1 MTSQKV
7 KIVAVAV
14 ALLALLYIVPNS
26 GSFVVLLATRAMA
39 FAILAMSVD
48 LLLGFTGLSSMG
60 QAAYFGVGAYLTAVL
75 ATKFHFGLGWDFWI
89 VVVLGILIGAALAA
103 LFGLFAIRAS
113 GVYFLMITLALGQ
126 CVWGLAYRWN
136 SLTGGDN
143 GINMSGRPNFGLD
156 LSNEVTFFYL
166 VFAFFAASLL
176 ALYVLVRS
184 PFGRSLEGIREREL
198 RMQILGYN
206 TWLHKY
212 VAFIIAGG
220 FGGLAG
226 VLWAQT
232 NGHVSPET
240 VVLTTSVDS
249 LLMVV
254 LGGAGT
260 LVGAIIGTGIVFG
273 LREYLST
280 LVPWWQYVLGAV
292 YVLTIL
298 YLPMGLMGIPARL
311 RQRLRGKSKK
321 TDDRKKIASKELASE
336 PS

>member
-1 MTSQKV
+1 MMSQTT
-7 KIVAVAV
+7 KIITVVVCLA
-14 ALLALLYIVPNS
+14 ALAIIVPMS
-26 GSFVVLLATRAMA
+26 GSFVVLLATRALA

-75 ATKFHFGLGWDFWI
+75 ATKFHFGMGWDFWI
-89 VVVLGILIGAALAA
+89 VVVMGILLGCALAA
-103 LFGLFAIRAS
+103 VFGLFAIRAG

-143 GINMSGRPNFGLD
+143 GINMSGRPRFGID
-156 LSNEVTFFYL
+156 LANETTFFYL
-166 VFAFFAASLL
+166 VFAFFAASML

-184 PFGRSLEGIREREL
+184 PFGRSLAGIREREL

-212 VAFIIAGG
+212 IAFIIAGG

-226 VLWAQT
+226 VLWTHT

-260 LVGAIIGTGIVFG
+260 LVGAAIGAAIVFG
-273 LREYLST
+273 LREFLST
-280 LVPWWQYVLGAV
+280 LVPWWQYALGAV
-292 YVLTIL
+292 YVMTIL
-298 YLPMGLMGIPARL
+298 YLPMGLMGIPKRW
-311 RQRLRGKSKK
+311 RQRNQGKDGSKK
-321 TDDRKKIASKELASE
+321 LATK

>member
-1 MTSQKV
+1 
-7 KIVAVAV
+7 
-14 ALLALLYIVPNS
+14 
-26 GSFVVLLATRAMA
+26 
-39 FAILAMSVD
+39 
-48 LLLGFTGLSSMG
+48 
-60 QAAYFGVGAYLTAVL
+60 
-75 ATKFHFGLGWDFWI
+75 
-89 VVVLGILIGAALAA
+89 
-103 LFGLFAIRAS
+103 
-113 GVYFLMITLALGQ
+113 
-126 CVWGLAYRWN
+126 
-136 SLTGGDN
+136 
-143 GINMSGRPNFGLD
+143 
-156 LSNEVTFFYL
+156 
-166 VFAFFAASLL
+166 
-176 ALYVLVRS
+176 VLVRS

-212 VAFIIAGG
+212 IAFIIAGG

-240 VVLTTSVDS
+240 LVLTTSVDS

-260 LVGAIIGTGIVFG
+260 LIGAIIGAGIVFG

-311 RQRLRGKSKK
+311 RQRLRTERKK
-321 TDDRKKIASKELASE
+321 TDDPNKIASKELVSE

>member
-1 MTSQKV
+1 MMSQNT
-7 KIVAVAV
+7 KIAIVVACMV
-14 ALLALLYIVPNS
+14 ALAIIVPMS
-26 GSFVVLLATRAMA
+26 GSFVVLLATRALA

-48 LLLGFTGLSSMG
+48 LLLGFTGMSSMG

-75 ATKFHFGLGWDFWI
+75 ATKFHFGMGWDFWI
-89 VVVLGILIGAALAA
+89 VVVLGILIGCALAA
-103 LFGLFAIRAS
+103 VFGLFAIRAG

-143 GINMSGRPNFGLD
+143 GINMRGRPSFGLD
-156 LSNEVTFFYL
+156 LANDVTFFYL
-166 VFAFFAASLL
+166 VFAFFALSML
-176 ALYVLVRS
+176 AMFVLVRS
-184 PFGRSLEGIREREL
+184 PFGKSLAGIREREL

-226 VLWAQT
+226 VLWCHT

-260 LVGAIIGTGIVFG
+260 LVGAAIGAAIVFG
-273 LREYLST
+273 LREFLST
-280 LVPWWQYVLGAV
+280 LVPWWQYALGAV

-298 YLPMGLMGIPARL
+298 YLPMGLMGIPKRW
-311 RQRLRGKSKK
+311 RQRNQGKGEESKK
-321 TDDRKKIASKELASE
+321 LASK

>member
-1 MTSQKV
+1 MSEKA
-7 KIVAVAV
+7 KILTVAAV
-14 ALLALLYIVPNS
+14 LLALAWIVPHTT
-26 GSFVVLLATRAMA
+26 SFVVLLATRALV

-48 LLLGFTGLSSMG
+48 LLLGFTGLASMG
-60 QAAYFGVGAYLTAVL
+60 QAAYFGVSAYLTAIL
-75 ATKFHFGLGWDFWI
+75 ATRYNFGLGWDFWL
-89 VVVLGILIGAALAA
+89 VVLFGMLLGAATAA
-103 LFGLFAIRAS
+103 FFGLFAVRAN

-143 GINMSGRPNFGLD
+143 GINVTTRPNFGLD
-156 LSNEVTFFYL
+156 LTNERTFFFL
-166 VFAFFAASLL
+166 VLGFFVATLGS
-176 ALYVLVRS
+176 LYVVVRS

-198 RMQILGYN
+198 RMRILGYN

-212 VAFIIAGG
+212 IAFVVAGAV
-220 FGGLAG
+220 GGLSG
-226 VLWAQT
+226 VLWAHT
-232 NGHVSPET
+232 NGLVTPDT

-260 LVGAIIGTGIVFG
+260 LVGGAIGAAIVFG

-298 YLPMGLMGIPARL
+298 YLPMGLMGLPARL
-311 RQRLRGKSKK
+311 RQWRAERSKSEDGQ
-321 TDDRKKIASKELASE
+321 TLAPVQS
-336 PS
+336 